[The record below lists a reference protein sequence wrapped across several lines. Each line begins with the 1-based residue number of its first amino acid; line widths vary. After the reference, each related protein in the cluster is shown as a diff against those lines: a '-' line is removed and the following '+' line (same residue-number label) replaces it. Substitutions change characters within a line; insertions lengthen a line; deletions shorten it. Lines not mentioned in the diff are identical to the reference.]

1 MACHGGFSL
10 DEKIRR
16 TWYSPEEILAKAG
29 LKEGLVFAD
38 IGSGDGFFSLLAAET
53 VGEKG
58 KLYSVDTDSQAISRL
73 KSKAAER
80 GLKNVYAFAGEAEDV
95 VFCRGCVDVVFFS
108 MVLHDFHDPVKVL
121 QNAKV
126 MLKASGSVVDLDW
139 KKMQMPF
146 GPPVQIRFSE
156 EKARELMEQVG
167 FHVAKVEDV
176 GPYHYVVTAK
186 GR

>member
-10 DEKIRR
+10 DEKVRR

-29 LKEGLVFAD
+29 LKEGMVFAD
-38 IGSGDGFFSLLAAET
+38 IGSGEGFFSLLAAKT
-53 VGEKG
+53 VGERG
-58 KLYSVDTDSQAISRL
+58 KVYAVDSDAQAISLL
-73 KSKAAER
+73 KSKAAR
-80 GLKNVYAFAGEAEDV
+80 YGLKNVYAFEGEAEKV
-95 VFCRGCVDVVFFS
+95 VFCNDCVDVIFFS
-108 MVLHDFHDPVKVL
+108 MALHDFHDPVKVL
-121 QNAKV
+121 QNAEV

-167 FHVAKVEDV
+167 FYVVRLDEV
-176 GPYHYVVTAK
+176 GPYHYVLTA
-186 GR
+186 RSR

>member
-10 DEKIRR
+10 DEKARR
-16 TWYSPEEILAKAG
+16 AWYSPEEILSKAG
-29 LKEGLVFAD
+29 LKDGIVFAD

-53 VGEKG
+53 VGETG
-58 KLYSVDTDSQAISRL
+58 KVYAVDADAQAISRL
-73 KSKAAER
+73 KSKASER
-80 GLKNVYAFAGEAEDV
+80 GLKNVHALVGEAENV

-108 MVLHDFHDPVKVL
+108 MALHDFHDPVKVL

-126 MLKASGSVVDLDW
+126 MLKASGCVVDLDW

-146 GPPVQIRFSE
+146 GPPVQIRFSK

-167 FHVAKVEDV
+167 FHVASVDDV
-176 GPYHYVVTAK
+176 GPYHYILTAK
-186 GR
+186 SR